1 MSQPGQDRRRFV
13 RAAAGISTAAA
24 FARLSDALAAGSV
37 EPGVLHSVRGEAFVN
52 GIGARQRTIVRPGD
66 AIRTEGNGELV
77 FVLGRDAFMVRPN
90 TRAPFTEI
98 AHRI

>member
-37 EPGVLHSVRGEAFVN
+37 DLGVHSVRGEAFVN